1 MCLGTCLRIV
11 DPLCLMGMCV
21 HSGLKVLT
29 EIIRDQCRARHEAGD
44 IPRRRI
50 VMSRV
55 YVFLMAQVAV
65 GCMSAKELMYVP
77 KCIS

>member
-1 MCLGTCLRIV
+1 
-11 DPLCLMGMCV
+11 MGMCV

-29 EIIRDQCRARHEAGD
+29 EMISDRCRARHEAGD
-44 IPRRRI
+44 SPRRRI

-55 YVFLMAQVAV
+55 YVFLRARVAV

-77 KCIS
+77 KCLS